1 MIFNSTLI
9 HQAVISKL
17 KRAEI
22 FNNTLHHKLT
32 IRILLLATE
41 VFLEFEKL
49 IVYKAERPEDIASMV
64 FKCLLAV
71 TMDKDIPIDIS
82 QREKEIQVSR

>member
-1 MIFNSTLI
+1 M
-9 HQAVISKL
+9 
-17 KRAEI
+17 
-22 FNNTLHHKLT
+22 
-32 IRILLLATE
+32 
-41 VFLEFEKL
+41 EFEKL